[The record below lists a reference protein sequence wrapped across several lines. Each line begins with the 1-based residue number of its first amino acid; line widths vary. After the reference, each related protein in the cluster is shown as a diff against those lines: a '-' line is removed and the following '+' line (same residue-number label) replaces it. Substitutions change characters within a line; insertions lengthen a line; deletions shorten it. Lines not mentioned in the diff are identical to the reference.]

1 MKRIILP
8 VALLFMV
15 ATSCTKENL
24 SRLQDV
30 VNTGD
35 DHGGGSGG
43 GSGEHI
49 SASSVPDSVM
59 SAFNEKFAGAVV
71 SEWKKLDNGNYKVE
85 FTFDGDKWEAIFT
98 AVGELIKEERD

>member
-1 MKRIILP
+1 
-8 VALLFMV
+8 MV
-15 ATSCTKENL
+15 VTSCTKENL

-35 DHGGGSGG
+35 DHGGASGG

-49 SASSVPDSVM
+49 SASSVPDTVTN
-59 SAFNEKFAGAVV
+59 AFNEKFSGAVV

-85 FTFDGDKWEAIFT
+85 FTLNGENWEAIFS
-98 AVGELIKEERD
+98 AIGELVKQEND